1 MRAII
6 PRSAQLSCMVTSCL
20 PNYQAILVGI
30 PPKCD
35 TNTTLHQTRS
45 YEKVVSP
52 LVVMWRYRQKKG
64 GLNMSQLYL
73 FLIVPH
79 IPHANA
85 NGLSLLINVHV
96 SQSQSVAVS
105 GSHRVRL
112 VFNAEV
118 KIDVEASCRF
128 GLPTG
133 LMVWLVVANTKVG
146 TFSID

>member
-1 MRAII
+1 
-6 PRSAQLSCMVTSCL
+6 
-20 PNYQAILVGI
+20 
-30 PPKCD
+30 
-35 TNTTLHQTRS
+35 
-45 YEKVVSP
+45 
-52 LVVMWRYRQKKG
+52 
-64 GLNMSQLYL
+64 MSQLYL